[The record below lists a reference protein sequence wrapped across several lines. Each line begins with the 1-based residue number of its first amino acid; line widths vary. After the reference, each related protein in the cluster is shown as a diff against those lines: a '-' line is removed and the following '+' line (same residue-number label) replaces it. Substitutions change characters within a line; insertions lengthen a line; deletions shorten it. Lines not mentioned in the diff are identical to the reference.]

1 MSLKQILLILGFF
14 GILIWGCTPETE
26 APLPQTRYNL
36 RFMNFNSRVDPVDI
50 RLRERA
56 SSQLVT
62 DDLGFE
68 DFWPVDGY
76 ASLLV
81 TARDTF
87 SDVDSSLLTFLDI
100 LDNRTKE
107 ALFDPIELGTFKF
120 PTSVAI
126 IDSFGK
132 PVVIK
137 TADDYEIPAGG
148 STTFRFFNFNQN
160 FSSVSLEIKNDTVIT
175 RSNAFL
181 NSSGFLTT
189 TSGKKT
195 IYFVNNLSQTL
206 IDSIPNFNM
215 KSGRVYSIYLA
226 QNKGVPTVGY
236 EILH

>member
-81 TARDTF
+81 TTRDTF

-100 LDNRTKE
+100 LDNRT
-107 ALFDPIELGTFKF
+107 
-120 PTSVAI
+120 
-126 IDSFGK
+126 
-132 PVVIK
+132 
-137 TADDYEIPAGG
+137 
-148 STTFRFFNFNQN
+148 
-160 FSSVSLEIKNDTVIT
+160 
-175 RSNAFL
+175 
-181 NSSGFLTT
+181 
-189 TSGKKT
+189 
-195 IYFVNNLSQTL
+195 
-206 IDSIPNFNM
+206 
-215 KSGRVYSIYLA
+215 
-226 QNKGVPTVGY
+226 
-236 EILH
+236 